1 MAHIRFPVSGNPVS
15 GVEKGGDVQGAGCIA
30 PAARRAAGCRIGTS
44 PKPRSKT
51 HESDSNAFERR
62 PRTFGVRGCP
72 ETSAPA
78 RRCACPRDCHELTWD
93 ETYIDCDGR
102 PRIPTIPGHEFSGVV
117 DAVTPDVAG
126 VKAGDAVYALSSFC
140 RNGSA
145 AEYIA
150 IRSADLA
157 PKPRTVSFE
166 QAAAVP
172 LAGLTAWQALFDHA
186 QLQKGQRVLIH
197 GGAGGVGTYAVQLA
211 SWKDAEVITTAS
223 AENHDFLRE
232 LGASEVIDY
241 TRERFEETAEDVD
254 VVLDTIGG
262 ETQQRSWGILR
273 RGGIL
278 ISIVSPVSAE
288 KAASLGLRSAFFIVE
303 PKRSQLIELGRLID
317 AGTLHRWSCTAAR
330 KSAGGIRRR
339 PRARENCPAS
349 GRH

>member
-1 MAHIRFPVSGNPVS
+1 VATVRAQSVLRRLLGRGVVYNRTFAQAQGVKPMKAIRMHSR
-15 GVEKGGDVQGAGCIA
+15 GGPELLAYEDA
-30 PAARRAAGCRIGTS
+30 
-44 PKPRSKT
+44 PKPALQPGDALVRVIATSITKT
-51 HESDSNAFERR
+51 
-62 PRTFGVRGCP
+62 
-72 ETSAPA
+72 
-78 RRCACPRDCHELTWD
+78 ELTWD
-93 ETYIDCDGR
+93 ETYIDCDGQ
-102 PRIPTIPGHEFSGVV
+102 PRMPTIPGHEFSGVV
-117 DAVTPDVAG
+117 DAVAPDVAG

-150 IRSADLA
+150 IRAVDLA

-197 GGAGGVGTYAVQLA
+197 GGAGGVGTFAVQLA
-211 SWKDAEVITTAS
+211 SWKGAEVITTAS

-241 TRERFEETAEDVD
+241 TRERFEEKVEGVD

-262 ETQQRSWGILR
+262 ETEQRSWGILR

-278 ISIVSPVSAE
+278 IGVVSPVSAE
-288 KAASLGLRSAFFIVE
+288 KAASLGVRGAFFIVE
-303 PKRSQLIELGRLID
+303 PNRTQLIELGRLID
-317 AGTLHRWSCTAAR
+317 AGTLRIYIGVALPLE
-330 KSAGGIRRR
+330 K
-339 PRARENCPAS
+339 AREAFEKGLAGHVRGKIVLQVAAS
-349 GRH
+349 ESAKA